1 MGRGGGV
8 FLNRI
13 SFLFTELEELIR
25 GCVGEARFS
34 GTDIGRICRSLS
46 IHQSHRHTDDVTIK
60 CYYPAWRVVLKQF
73 AKLLLLVKGL
83 FTGQRKE
90 K

>member
-1 MGRGGGV
+1 MGMGGGSESDLIFV
-8 FLNRI
+8 CRR
-13 SFLFTELEELIR
+13 EAYKLIR

-34 GTDIGRICRSLS
+34 CTVIGRICRSLS
-46 IHQSHRHTDDVTIK
+46 INQSHRHTDDVTIK

-73 AKLLLLVKGL
+73 AKLLSLVKGL